1 MTFGKPRYN
10 NKYQWELLRLCTQP
24 KYRVVGGASKLFQY
38 FIKIYNPESIISY
51 CDRSK
56 FNGSVYE
63 NIRMKLHHIVEP
75 AKVWSS
81 GKQRITDNLLR
92 QRGFDQLFKTNYGK
106 GTNNEDLML
115 KHGWL
120 PVYDCGQAVHTWLK

>member
-63 NIRMKLHHIVEP
+63 NIKRN
-75 AKVWSS
+75 
-81 GKQRITDNLLR
+81 Q
-92 QRGFDQLFKTNYGK
+92 K
-106 GTNNEDLML
+106 GN
-115 KHGWL
+115 
-120 PVYDCGQAVHTWLK
+120 